1 MTVNIAIFKPV
12 RVAMNTSP
20 VEGAKYLAYAGKAKR
35 VQNCTGNLRP
45 FNLAK
50 LNIQRNKQK
59 AVLTLLMLG
68 VSGALLL
75 VTSTVAGS
83 IDPAKTGELQILS
96 SR

>member
-1 MTVNIAIFKPV
+1 
-12 RVAMNTSP
+12 MNTSP
-20 VEGAKYLAYAGKAKR
+20 VEGAKYLAYAGKAKSSSKLHR
-35 VQNCTGNLRP
+35 KLTP

-50 LNIQRNKQK
+50 INIQRNKQK

-83 IDPAKTGELQILS
+83 IDPANRQVSNIILPVTS
-96 SR
+96 YTNKKYSWQLFR